1 MTCCFRDLGFNNLS
15 WTSDGS
21 GTHFDNLFSLTRLML
36 EHNNIRSL
44 SRRLF
49 RDLISLKHL
58 NVAGKSLTSIQAR
71 AFENIQDPKY
81 L

>member
-1 MTCCFRDLGFNNLS
+1 
-15 WTSDGS
+15 
-21 GTHFDNLFSLTRLML
+21 ML

-81 L
+81 LWIIFLIDFCFIYLFDAKYYFWNNI